1 MKGLVKEVA
10 GMKQIVDEM
19 IEKVTGLR
27 LEDKGEEAKSR
38 VTKTGANQESEE
50 AAGNVRTEEMIT
62 GVEDE
67 GEIRTEE
74 RQEICDGTP
83 LMATHAYTKNQ
94 ESPEGKEIDLRQWDT
109 FIFKG
114 EHAENEH

>member
-1 MKGLVKEVA
+1 MSTEQGTPTQKHTAPE
-10 GMKQIVDEM
+10 
-19 IEKVTGLR
+19 
-27 LEDKGEEAKSR
+27 SR

-50 AAGNVRTEEMIT
+50 AAGNVRTEQMIT

-74 RQEICDGTP
+74 RKEICAGTP

-94 ESPEGKEIDLRQWDT
+94 
-109 FIFKG
+109 
-114 EHAENEH
+114 